1 MDILHLGRFY
11 IILIFALMQM
21 SAFSQSISR
30 QVIGSFGDV
39 KRSSDFHLSYT
50 IGEPVSVSRSLPQSL
65 WNIGF
70 QQGYVE
76 EGSSTPFLHK
86 EESTVSLYPNPVSI
100 GGVFMLK
107 SDQLDVSYKVIQVI
121 DYSGQSILYINN
133 PSLPLVVNL
142 PMNLLPGVYH
152 AIISTN
158 YRIEVI
164 PLLVTD

>member
-1 MDILHLGRFY
+1 MDLLHLGRIYF
-11 IILIFALMQM
+11 IVFFVLIQI

-50 IGEPVSVSRSLPQSL
+50 IGEPVSVSGSLPQSL

-76 EGSSTPFLHK
+76 GGSSTPFLNR
-86 EESTVSLYPNPVSI
+86 EEATVRLYPNPVSI
-100 GGVFMLK
+100 GGVLMLK
-107 SDQLDVSYKVIQVI
+107 SSQLDVSYKVIQVI
-121 DYSGQSILYINN
+121 DFSGHSILYIHN
-133 PSLPLVVNL
+133 PSLPLIINL

-152 AIISTN
+152 AIISTD